1 MSETTTS
8 KTPELAP
15 RIQFEQLS
23 DELKE
28 RFTTQSAEAAQ
39 SLAANVSWDNLTQV
53 DLWENIRGQ
62 VAGVTY
68 KNTRLLVSEHIPLDD
83 DPVIESIYNSVSID
97 LFGSPDLGIY
107 TGRDIVDWGTGD
119 KLLDE
124 CRQIED
130 LTPKESSEAMEA
142 THLLCQYGLYKFAK
156 WGNGS
161 QLLLATEL
169 AKEAT
174 LKGSFDDLDDLE
186 SVENMLLLL
195 EAACELDNSSKPNYQ
210 YAKPERL
217 YIMQTI
223 YAARVNLGTARM
235 HTTVGHEAS
244 PPDDNAI

>member
-1 MSETTTS
+1 MTEIHED
-8 KTPELAP
+8 KEPKLTPQA
-15 RIQFEQLS
+15 QFEQLS
-23 DELKE
+23 PEFQAVFLAQAKE
-28 RFTTQSAEAAQ
+28 VAQ
-39 SLAANVSWDNLTQV
+39 SLSENVGLDNLSSV

-62 VAGVTY
+62 VAETAHN
-68 KNTRLLVSEHIPLDD
+68 NTRLLMNEHAPFEDD
-83 DPVIESIYNSVSID
+83 SVIESIYNSVSID